1 MPLLSPARHQGRD
14 VVELEELWGDYLV
27 SRKSPDAAIA
37 HYSEAFAYVKAIEA
51 AISCRQWAKAAQ
63 IVETQQPEEAKPYY
77 QQIAKHYESARS
89 YDEAERFYLRAGNP
103 QDVVEMYSK
112 VNKWEK
118 AHRVATEHMT
128 QAEVAM
134 LYITQARA
142 TAAAAAAGGALHR
155 ATTRPPPPQ
164 RQRRLCAAQAHR
176 LESTGKFKEAERL
189 YVMVNEPDLAINM
202 YKKNRRRADPPS
214 PPLVRR
220 DCRPCA
226 GDRLPR
232 LASPPFVTIATWQV

>member
-1 MPLLSPARHQGRD
+1 MVPLLSPAHHQGRD

-134 LYITQARA
+134 LYITQAR
-142 TAAAAAAGGALHR
+142 GDM
-155 ATTRPPPPQ
+155 
-164 RQRRLCAAQAHR
+164 
-176 LESTGKFKEAERL
+176 AEIEGR
-189 YVMVNEPDLAINM
+189 YG
-202 YKKNRRRADPPS
+202 
-214 PPLVRR
+214 
-220 DCRPCA
+220 
-226 GDRLPR
+226 GDRGEM
-232 LASPPFVTIATWQV
+232 

>member
-1 MPLLSPARHQGRD
+1 MVPLLSPAHHQGRD

-142 TAAAAAAGGALHR
+142 TAAAAEQRAMLCTAPPRGHHR
-155 ATTRPPPPQ
+155 HNANDA
-164 RQRRLCAAQAHR
+164 CA
-176 LESTGKFKEAERL
+176 
-189 YVMVNEPDLAINM
+189 P
-202 YKKNRRRADPPS
+202 RRRTGS
-214 PPLVRR
+214 SRR
-220 DCRPCA
+220 
-226 GDRLPR
+226 
-232 LASPPFVTIATWQV
+232 ASSRRRSGCT